1 MSTVISSFHL
11 KSGHIQIYHQLG
23 KATAGLTIKDMKQS
37 RLCTSLCPLII
48 QSKHRCQRAP
58 ISPRCPGPSIES
70 LVQRASPSQ

>member
-11 KSGHIQIYHQLG
+11 KSGQIQIYHQLG

-48 QSKHRCQRAP
+48 QSKHRCQRAHLRP
-58 ISPRCPGPSIES
+58 LPGPSIES
-70 LVQRASPSQ
+70 LVQRASLSP